1 MIRTVL
7 IAATLFAT
15 PAFADVT
22 VTAPW
27 ARASILASRPGAV
40 YLTLQGDSADILL
53 TVSTPMAN
61 AALIHS
67 VETGEDGIARMGA
80 LETLPLAAGAVV
92 TMVPGDMHIMLMDLT
107 EKLVEGET
115 FPLHL
120 TFETGGEVTIDVPIL
135 GIASKGPVEA
145 MQ

>member
-40 YLTLQGDSADILL
+40 YLTIKADPADNLL
-53 TVSTPMAN
+53 AVSTPIAK
-61 AALIHS
+61 AAVIHS
-67 VETGEDGIARMGA
+67 VETGDDGIARMSA
-80 LETLPLAAGAVV
+80 LATLPLAAGTVV
-92 TMVPGDMHIMLMDLT
+92 TMAPGDMHIMLTDLT

-145 MQ
+145 TQ

>member
-27 ARASILASRPGAV
+27 ARASILASRPGAA
-40 YLTLQGDSADILL
+40 YLTIKADPADTLL
-53 TVSTPMAN
+53 SVSTPVAN
-61 AALIHS
+61 AAMIHS
-67 VETGEDGIARMGA
+67 VETGEDSIARMGA
-80 LETLPLAAGAVV
+80 LATLPLAAGAVV
-92 TMVPGDMHIMLMDLT
+92 TMAPGDMHIMLTDLA
-107 EKLVEGET
+107 EKLVEGKN

-145 MQ
+145 TQ